1 MSMAGIRL
9 RKSYE
14 STNLKEV
21 EAIIM
26 QIIIQRVREI
36 VGNKPIKV
44 TVKGD
49 VDETKNQK

>member
-1 MSMAGIRL
+1 MVGIRL

-26 QIIIQRVREI
+26 QIIVGKVREI
-36 VGNKPIKV
+36 VGNKPIRV
-44 TVKGD
+44 NFKGD
-49 VDETKNQK
+49 VDE